1 LESKFGGRGER
12 RDLILIRKST
22 VSRRAAASG
31 LCPDPI
37 RVALVVW
44 WAGSGGGFEGD
55 LVAEGL
61 ELADVVAL
69 GAFGTAAGVVEARA
83 QVLEP

>member
-1 LESKFGGRGER
+1 VVPHHRAYRENAGALPQ
-12 RDLILIRKST
+12 DLILIRKST

-31 LCPDPI
+31 RCPDPI

-55 LVAEGL
+55 LLAEGL

-69 GAFGTAAGVVEARA
+69 GAQR
-83 QVLEP
+83 